1 MATCPTCGAFVPDNS
16 PACTYCGTAL
26 NAAASMQ
33 QPENNGFEVPAD
45 SQIPQQPVQQTYQQP
60 AQQPVQQPYAAPVY
74 TPQPVAPVSTGG
86 LIAWSIITIL
96 LCTIPGIVALVN
108 TLNINKAMSVE
119 EQQQKIKNAKLWYI
133 IGTVLGVLAVIGSV
147 AGGAA

>member
-74 TPQPVAPVSTGG
+74 TP
-86 LIAWSIITIL
+86 
-96 LCTIPGIVALVN
+96 
-108 TLNINKAMSVE
+108 NINKAMSVE
-119 EQQQKIKNAKLWYI
+119 EQQQKIKNAKLWCI

>member
-16 PACTYCGTAL
+16 PACTYCGTVL

-45 SQIPQQPVQQTYQQP
+45 SQVP
-60 AQQPVQQPYAAPVY
+60 QQPVQQPYAAPVY

-119 EQQQKIKNAKLWYI
+119 EQQQKIKNAKLWCI

>member
-45 SQIPQQPVQQTYQQP
+45 SQIP
-60 AQQPVQQPYAAPVY
+60 QQPVQQPYAAPVY

-119 EQQQKIKNAKLWYI
+119 EQQQKIKNAKLWCI

>member
-86 LIAWSIITIL
+86 LFCARSPASLPWSI
-96 LCTIPGIVALVN
+96 P
-108 TLNINKAMSVE
+108 
-119 EQQQKIKNAKLWYI
+119 
-133 IGTVLGVLAVIGSV
+133 
-147 AGGAA
+147 